1 MARGDKFVVPQSIVA
16 EGRLK
21 QRARRDAARGLTM
34 QSARDFL
41 AGIEMGGHVF
51 GVTKGQ
57 FSMIDVADALLEIA
71 GPSDV
76 SVWTWCIADYEVEAV
91 TAFMRDG
98 RIRSLRMVVDYS
110 STQRE
115 TSLLAD
121 IQARFGVDSIRVT
134 KTHAKLLTVFGGGW
148 SFVARGSMNLNANR
162 RLEQVDVT
170 ADDAT
175 FRAIMDV
182 EAEIWAAGKALP
194 VANVGH
200 ADADR
205 LLDKLQEPEWLAEIR
220 PFRI

>member
-41 AGIEMGGHVF
+41 AGIEKGGHVF

-98 RIRSLRMVVDYS
+98 RIRSLRMLVDHS

-115 TSLLAD
+115 SSLLAD
-121 IQARFGVDSIRVT
+121 IQAKFGVDSMRAT
-134 KTHAKLLTVFGGGW
+134 KNHAKVLTIRGGGW
-148 SFVARGSMNLNANR
+148 HFVARGSMNLNSNR
-162 RLEQVDVT
+162 RLEQVDVS
-170 ADDAT
+170 ADEPS
-175 FRAIMDV
+175 FRMIAAI
-182 EAEIWAAGKALP
+182 EAEIWEAGKPLP
-194 VANVGH
+194 VSEITH
-200 ADADR
+200 ADTAR
-205 LLDKLQEPEWLAEIR
+205 LLDKLQQPEWLSDLK